1 MLKSLNNI
9 TSDTQKLLSGA
20 GFQIWLTVTICH
32 QSLIPILSYHSEWRT
47 DRNTDIMFVRK
58 QNYSNFG
65 RDVKW
70 QNFEEKKLV
79 GETWRTSGIL
89 KVLNFRWPF
98 EVGRNAKVSFSEW
111 KRCPHKDRSYSKQRT
126 YTHTNRRTHSAV
138 HKDGEDLL
146 QTTSHKTQTAEFI
159 ISCLMRHHYC

>member
-1 MLKSLNNI
+1 MQVFRYDWQWPSVIRAWFQYCHITVSGGQTEILTSCLWENKTILILEGMSNDRILK
-9 TSDTQKLLSGA
+9 K
-20 GFQIWLTVTICH
+20 
-32 QSLIPILSYHSEWRT
+32 
-47 DRNTDIMFVRK
+47 
-58 QNYSNFG
+58 
-65 RDVKW
+65 
-70 QNFEEKKLV
+70 KKLV

-146 QTTSHKTQTAEFI
+146 QTTSHKTQTPEFI